1 MKKVIQSIMLI
12 KYVQLLLIEFEKLL
26 FLLS

>member
-1 MKKVIQSIMLI
+1 MKQVIQSIMLI